1 MNQRGSQ
8 PVPLKDSL
16 DNEAHQKHA
25 KEENKTPHFL
35 PANNEAV
42 DSGENSTKNYF
53 ILNKFRP
60 AKLKS
65 RRPNDQNGE
74 GDFPQTDSVKP
85 HLKCFDEKTD
95 PPKSGRCFAHSEFR
109 ISANVEKNN
118 TQKNECQKTN
128 LGNVEI
134 HEMFHNPLLDYFY
147 SQTTPRLSQSS
158 HSSQNFK
165 LSNILSNDQSNGDIK
180 NSNFKRSSDLNEQPL
195 SLSTHAQLDGNVSLK
210 KEQDNTEL
218 IDNPTPIFGDESQ
231 TLSRQFAKSELGE
244 HLSIVNQGWNGTDG
258 QALVLPS
265 EVEEKAVGQNLS
277 LPLQRKQNS
286 VHFETECKKKS
297 KSREKNVNKSSVKED
312 KNSGS
317 NHSSVSDE
325 HLCRAFSVDK
335 SCLNPRKL
343 EKNIP
348 AMDGVEDEQQM
359 VLSMR
364 VEGERT
370 LSLIHDDPEEMDKV
384 NKLQKQPIRSKL
396 QFKNRIF
403 EMNAKKTADNDQSLL
418 RDNPLANIVASTG
431 FLSFTQ
437 RKNNFSASLL
447 YKEPSMFSTQ
457 DSRPSKQN
465 KSLNA
470 EKHLMAEKIPRG
482 CLDSDIHIQG
492 QCMIRSYHAQ
502 EEEDECEYE
511 EDMDIFD
518 SQDHKSEQC
527 GLNDSRIRESGTD
540 EQRKLKRAS
549 TRKSHPVANLNEYRI
564 DINSIVPDRKT
575 VMIKNIPNRY
585 TKEMMIE
592 LINKR
597 FAKRYDF
604 FYLPIDFERDANVGY
619 AFINFA
625 DTDSLRDFFVAFHG
639 TKWPIFN
646 SDKVCN
652 LSYARI
658 QGVAAC
664 TEHFQD
670 SSLMKQNV
678 S

>member
-1 MNQRGSQ
+1 MNQRGNFQ
-8 PVPLKDSL
+8 GQLKDSV
-16 DNEAHQKHA
+16 DNEVHQKQG
-25 KEENKTPHFL
+25 KEENKSTHIVQ
-35 PANNEAV
+35 ANAEPI
-42 DSGENSTKNYF
+42 DSCENSTKNYF

-65 RRPNDQNGE
+65 RRPNDQYGD
-74 GDFPQTDSVKP
+74 GDFLQTDSARP
-85 HLKCFDEKTD
+85 HLKSCNEKPD
-95 PPKSGRCFAHSEFR
+95 GLRQARCFPNSEFKV
-109 ISANVEKNN
+109 SANVDKTDQDNN
-118 TQKNECQKTN
+118 ESQKSN
-128 LGNVEI
+128 LGNMEI
-134 HEMFHNPLLDYFY
+134 HEMFHNPLMDYFCNK
-147 SQTTPRLSQSS
+147 PVLRLSESN

-180 NSNFKRSSDLNEQPL
+180 NSNFKRSSDLNEQLAL
-195 SLSTHAQLDGNVSLK
+195 SNLTQLDANVSLK
-210 KEQDNTEL
+210 KETESFDL
-218 IDNPTPIFGDESQ
+218 LSKFVPGFGDESQ
-231 TLSRQFAKSELGE
+231 TYSRQFAKSEIGE
-244 HLSIVNQGWNGTDG
+244 LLSIVNQGWDG
-258 QALVLPS
+258 QDCQAAIFPN
-265 EVEEKAVGQNLS
+265 EIEEKAVSQNLS
-277 LPLQRKQNS
+277 LPLHRKQNS
-286 VHFETECKKKS
+286 VHFETEGKKKS
-297 KSREKNVNKSSVKED
+297 KSREKNLINSGIQDD
-312 KNSGS
+312 KNSQSS
-317 NHSSVSDE
+317 NSCVSDE

-335 SCLNPRKL
+335 NCLNPRKL
-343 EKNIP
+343 ERNM
-348 AMDGVEDEQQM
+348 ATMEGVEDEQEL

-370 LSLIHDDPEEMDKV
+370 LSLIHDDNEEMDKV
-384 NKLQKQPIRSKL
+384 IQLQKNPIRSKL

-403 EMNAKKTADNDQSLL
+403 EMKAKKNSENDQSLP
-418 RDNPLANIVASTG
+418 RNSPLSNIVASTG
-431 FLSFTQ
+431 FLSFNYH
-437 RKNNFSASLL
+437 KNNFSSTIM

-465 KSLNA
+465 KSLIA
-470 EKHLMAEKIPRG
+470 DKQMLGDKPQRG
-482 CLDSDIHIQG
+482 YLESDIHVQG
-492 QCMIRSYHAQ
+492 QCMIRSCHAQ
-502 EEEDECEYE
+502 EDEDDYE
-511 EDMDIFD
+511 EQDLDIFD
-518 SQDHKSEQC
+518 SQDHKSVNE
-527 GLNDSRIRESGTD
+527 SRIPDSLAGEPK
-540 EQRKLKRAS
+540 KLKRTS

-564 DINSIVPDRKT
+564 DIDSIVPDRKT

-639 TKWPIFN
+639 IKWPIFN

-678 S
+678 T